1 VLALH
6 TWTLDTT
13 PLAEVLR
20 VAKRVGWD
28 GIELRRVDFAR
39 AAEAGKRA
47 EDVLALVEA
56 SGLGVACVGVEPG
69 WMGAED
75 AERER
80 LFGAFAESC
89 RWAAELGA
97 RTVMSPVDRGRLDL
111 RRAATSLRAV
121 GELAVKH
128 GVRLALEFN
137 SQAEQLNTL
146 ASVREVLALASDPS
160 CGLLLDTYHLGRSGA
175 TLAEIEKVPL
185 AEIAYVQF
193 SDVPRSGLEPG
204 KALDRLPPGRGSV
217 PFKEIFALL
226 ARKGY
231 RGFMSYEAPNPAAWA
246 RPAED
251 VAREAL
257 EAVLA
262 PAAVRAAGAIPVPL
276 NHRLVADEVAY
287 ILDHSDARAVVVSD
301 AFLGTVA
308 EVRSGASRVRSWIV
322 VGSARRPW
330 AEHFDDLIATGD
342 PTPISADPAQGLG
355 GSMIYTG
362 GTTGRPK
369 GALRGSVDPAV
380 TRRLMEAFGLAE
392 PHVHLVA
399 GPLYHSAPSGFAHF
413 TQV

>member
-1 VLALH
+1 MLALH

-28 GIELRRVDFAR
+28 GVELRRVDFAR

-97 RTVMSPVDRGRLDL
+97 RTVMSPVDRGRVDL

-128 GVRLALEFN
+128 AVRLALEFN

-146 ASVREVLALASDPS
+146 ASVREVLALANDPS

-175 TLAEIEKVPL
+175 TLAEIEMVPL

-257 EAVLA
+257 EATRSVL
-262 PAAVRAAGAIPVPL
+262 PR
-276 NHRLVADEVAY
+276 
-287 ILDHSDARAVVVSD
+287 
-301 AFLGTVA
+301 
-308 EVRSGASRVRSWIV
+308 
-322 VGSARRPW
+322 
-330 AEHFDDLIATGD
+330 
-342 PTPISADPAQGLG
+342 
-355 GSMIYTG
+355 
-362 GTTGRPK
+362 
-369 GALRGSVDPAV
+369 
-380 TRRLMEAFGLAE
+380 
-392 PHVHLVA
+392 
-399 GPLYHSAPSGFAHF
+399 
-413 TQV
+413 